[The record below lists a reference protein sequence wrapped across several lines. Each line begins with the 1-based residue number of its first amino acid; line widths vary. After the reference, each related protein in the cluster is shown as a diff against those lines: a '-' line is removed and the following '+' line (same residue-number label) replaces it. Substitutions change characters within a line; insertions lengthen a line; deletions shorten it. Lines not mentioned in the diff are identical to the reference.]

1 MRLQNA
7 HSRFLQNLDTDRY
20 EMVPSTDILIRD
32 SPTTG
37 SDIHSDSEFCS
48 VWINCAFK
56 LLVILDGDAIFVTV
70 FGTQ

>member
-1 MRLQNA
+1 
-7 HSRFLQNLDTDRY
+7 
-20 EMVPSTDILIRD
+20 MVPSTDILIRD